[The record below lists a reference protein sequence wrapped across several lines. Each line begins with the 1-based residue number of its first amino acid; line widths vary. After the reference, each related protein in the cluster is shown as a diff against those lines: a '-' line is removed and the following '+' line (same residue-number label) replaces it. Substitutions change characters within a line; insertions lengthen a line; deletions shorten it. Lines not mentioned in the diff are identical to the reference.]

1 MLIGSKATP
10 EFRAEVHKR
19 LDAMFD
25 ALDNDDFTGALGII
39 SALQGLG
46 VFGVPHENHTAPHTC
61 ACGGK
66 CKSEEKTDSDRVRPE
81 MSEPTCAAA
90 KECETECGWILGAA
104 YRVING
110 ERQDSYGNPEDC
122 FATIAE
128 FWDTYLQARLQQRGP
143 EEIFIQP
150 VDVAFMMVLLKIAR
164 EARGAAGKMDNF
176 VDAAGY
182 LGIAADIVG
191 RTPKE
196 C

>member
-25 ALDNDDFTGALGII
+25 ALDNDDFTGALGVI
-39 SALQGLG
+39 SALKGLG
-46 VFGVPHENHTAPHTC
+46 VFGVSHENHTSPHTC

-66 CKSEEKTDSDRVRPE
+66 CKSEEKTDVNQDRPE
-81 MSEPTCAAA
+81 MPESTCAAA
-90 KECETECGWILGAA
+90 KEYNSKHGWILEAA
-104 YRVING
+104 HRVING
-110 ERQDSYGNPEDC
+110 ERQDSYGNPEDS

-164 EARGAAGKMDNF
+164 EACSAGKIDNF

-182 LGIAADIVG
+182 LGIAADIFG
-191 RTPKE
+191 RTPKA